1 MHRLNVHLNVA
12 ENGMSH
18 IRILASEFRLEHT
31 LYLSVLY
38 QRAVSA
44 VCLGGVNPPP
54 PSLPRF

>member
-1 MHRLNVHLNVA
+1 MHRLNVHLNLA

-31 LYLSVLY
+31 LDLY